1 MVVIPQKGSG
11 TLLQGKTSQN
21 KAVPASP
28 KRNGKGKEIQNGLGV
43 LGPHDD
49 IYIYQMSPFQ
59 LSGFPSFPI
68 IALPHNR
75 FYDFY

>member
-1 MVVIPQKGSG
+1 MVLIPQKGSG

-28 KRNGKGKEIQNGLGV
+28 KTNGKGKEIQNGLGV

-49 IYIYQMSPFQ
+49 I
-59 LSGFPSFPI
+59 
-68 IALPHNR
+68 
-75 FYDFY
+75 

>member
-1 MVVIPQKGSG
+1 MSNQESGFNTTKRSG

-28 KRNGKGKEIQNGLGV
+28 KTNGKGKEIQNGLGV

-49 IYIYQMSPFQ
+49 I
-59 LSGFPSFPI
+59 
-68 IALPHNR
+68 
-75 FYDFY
+75 